1 MTVDGLS
8 ETAQAADRNEK
19 VFGPSAAQ
27 AARDAVDKP
36 QRRRRR
42 RRRRRFHK
50 PTIYTCMPTIE
61 EQPEP
66 PYTQVPAGH

>member
-1 MTVDGLS
+1 MCVNWLQMTVDDSS
-8 ETAQAADRNEK
+8 ET
-19 VFGPSAAQ
+19 AQ

-50 PTIYTCMPTIE
+50 PTIYTCMPTID

-66 PYTQVPAGH
+66 QYTQVPARH